1 MVKEQYSQSDFQTS
15 KYQYKIYNYGVVVE
29 EGRTNKKSDLYP
41 IFKKYG
47 ADGPIRVWVNGR
59 KLTYSEIYEKIVPA
73 RIKMQLR
80 KIQVYPRRTKLWK
93 LQ

>member
-1 MVKEQYSQSDFQTS
+1 MFNADECQKS
-15 KYQYKIYNYGVVVE
+15 KYHYKIYNYGVVVE
-29 EGRTNKKSDLYP
+29 EGSTNKKSDLYP